1 MSRTM
6 MSFCGWRDAAAWGAR
21 LRRVAVLGVF
31 LGAVSAAGFAAEPQR
46 AADPK
51 GFIDGLGADVLAIIK
66 QPNISEQDRK
76 QKFRELFNAHF
87 DVPTIG
93 RFVVGRYW
101 NRASSDEQ
109 TQYLDVFRNYV
120 AAIYAA
126 QFANYQGERFRT
138 TGTRPVGEGEN
149 LVKSQIERDNGPPID
164 VEFRVKGAAGA
175 WKIDDVTVEGVS
187 LIVTKRDEFSSVL
200 AQEGIK
206 GVITR
211 MQTALKNA

>member
-6 MSFCGWRDAAAWGAR
+6 MNVHDAADSGRR
-21 LRRVAVLGVF
+21 LCLFGLSGLFIA
-31 LGAVSAAGFAAEPQR
+31 AVSSGAFAAEPQG
-46 AADPK
+46 AGDPK
-51 GFIDGLGADVLAIIK
+51 AFIDDLGADVLAIIK
-66 QPNISEQDRK
+66 QRNLSEQDRK
-76 QKFRELFNAHF
+76 QKFRDLFNAHF

-109 TQYLDVFRNYV
+109 NQYLDVFRNYV
-120 AAIYAA
+120 AAIYAT

-138 TGTRPVGEGEN
+138 MGTRPVGEGES
-149 LVKSQIERDNGPPID
+149 LVKSEIERDNGAPIA

-206 GVITR
+206 GVIAR